1 MKKHSDNRI
10 LGNKSNTTGVQHFVQ
25 TENYTENEN
34 YEQTHPECR
43 VTVKK
48 NFLFHEILRD
58 QNFKY

>member
-1 MKKHSDNRI
+1 MKKHSDNKI

-34 YEQTHPECR
+34 YDQTYPECM

-48 NFLFHEILRD
+48 LSLSRD
-58 QNFKY
+58 FARPKF